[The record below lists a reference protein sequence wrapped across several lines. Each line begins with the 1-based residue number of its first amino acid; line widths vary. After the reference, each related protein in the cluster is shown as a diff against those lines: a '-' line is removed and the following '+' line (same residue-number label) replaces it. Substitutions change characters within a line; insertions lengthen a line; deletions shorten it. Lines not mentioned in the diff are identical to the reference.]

1 MMAEG
6 DRLWTIRG
14 GEKVSVPATV
24 AGIRDVLPDDARKQ
38 FLDEVFSANVHT
50 IEQVL
55 REWIVRIASEPEDD
69 ETFAELRARDQE
81 NP

>member
-14 GEKVSVPATV
+14 GEKVNVPATV
-24 AGIRDVLPDDARKQ
+24 AGIRDVLVGDQQRD

-50 IEQVL
+50 IEQVMQD
-55 REWIVRIASEPEDD
+55 WIVRIASEPEDE
-69 ETFAELRARDQE
+69 ETFAQLRARDQDTE
-81 NP
+81 